1 MNELTQIIHSMRGRR
16 IIVAGDIML
25 DRFVYGAADRISP
38 ESPVPVLLTE
48 AESTML
54 GGAGNVAANLCALG
68 VKPVLLGTVGN
79 DVNAEALLSVAKKS
93 DIAVSGIV
101 TDETRPTTLKTRFLA
116 RGQQLLRVD
125 SEKTH
130 PVSNEIEAA
139 IFAAFEKE
147 LPSAA
152 ALILSDYGKGVLT
165 SGLIER
171 MISAAKAARV
181 PVLVDPKGKE
191 YGRYKGADYVTPN
204 RKELAEASSASSL
217 KTDEEIIAAAQKI
230 ITGCG
235 IANVLATRSE
245 DGLSLVSANNDAIH
259 HRTTVREVFDVSGA
273 GDTVIGVFAAAIAAG
288 AKPAQAAELANIA
301 GGVAVSKI
309 GTAAVSDLE
318 LEEAASGSAR
328 PALNSKFESA
338 YTAKERVDA
347 WKKQGLKVGFTNGCF
362 DILHQGHVGYL
373 AAARAHCDRLI
384 VGLNHDAS
392 VRILKGPT
400 RPVNPQDARAAVMS
414 ALESVDMVVFFGAE
428 KAEED
433 NTPCALIAALQPDI
447 FFKGGDYK
455 PEQLPEA
462 KVMAVYGGEVAIMPF
477 HEGFSTTSII
487 EKTRTGS

>member
-1 MNELTQIIHSMRGRR
+1 MHELTQIIHAMRGRK

-54 GGAGNVAANLCALG
+54 GGAGNVAANLRALG
-68 VKPVLLGTVGN
+68 VKPVLFGTVGN
-79 DVNAEALLSVAKKS
+79 DVNAESLLEAAARAE
-93 DIAVSGIV
+93 IGAAGIV
-101 TDETRPTTLKTRFLA
+101 RDDTRPTTLKTRFLA

-125 SEKTH
+125 MEKTH
-130 PVSNEIEAA
+130 PVSADIETKLL
-139 IFAAFEKE
+139 AAFEKE
-147 LPSAA
+147 LSSAA
-152 ALILSDYGKGVLT
+152 AVILSDYGKGVLT
-165 SGLIER
+165 AGLTGR
-171 MISAAKAARV
+171 MIAAADAAKV
-181 PVLVDPKGKE
+181 PVLVDPKGRD
-191 YGRYKGADYVTPN
+191 YARYKGADYVTPN
-204 RKELAEASSASSL
+204 RKELAEASGAPSL
-217 KTDEEIIAAAQKI
+217 KTDEEIIAAARKI
-230 ITGCG
+230 IAGCG

-245 DGLSLVSANNDAIH
+245 DGLSLISAKDAAVH
-259 HRTTVREVFDVSGA
+259 HRTTAREVFDVSGA

-288 AKPAQAAELANIA
+288 AEPAQAATLANIA

-318 LEEAASGSAR
+318 LEEAANGAAR
-328 PALNSKFESA
+328 PILNSKLENA
-338 YTAKERVDA
+338 AAAKARVEG

-373 AAARAHCDRLI
+373 GAARAHCDRLV

-400 RPVNPQDARAAVMS
+400 RPVNPEDARAAVMS
-414 ALESVDMVVFFGAE
+414 GLESVDMVVFFGAE
-428 KAEED
+428 KAGED
-433 NTPCALIAALQPDI
+433 NTPCALIADLQPDI

-462 KVMAVYGGEVAIMPF
+462 KIMAAYGGEVSIMPF